1 MIKIRSNQIDLIPM
15 DQIKLNPGNTNTHP
29 RDQIEQ
35 LKEIIIYQGFRS
47 PCTISN
53 RTGLLIAGEGRYLAA
68 KELGMPEIP
77 VMFQD
82 FDDEN
87 QEIAACTSD
96 NAIQAWAILDYV
108 KIQDQLKLM
117 GDFDPKLLGI
127 KDFKL
132 PDIEVLPP
140 GCDEDEVP
148 EIPEEPKTKLG
159 DIYKLG
165 NHRLMCGDSTSIDA
179 VDKLMN
185 GEKVDMVFT
194 DPPYGIDIVR
204 GSSIGGSKPFGSVGG
219 GKLCKV
225 GKYSPI
231 IGDST
236 TQTAIDSFNLCAGL
250 GIKTLIFWGGNYYSS
265 ALPDSSCWIVWDK
278 ENTGNFAD
286 AELAWTNQKTAVRIF
301 KHMWNGMIKASEHGS
316 KRVHPTQKPIALAE
330 WTFKE
335 YGKENESILDLF
347 GGSGSTLIACEKTN
361 RKCFM
366 SELDPKYCD
375 VIISRW
381 EKFSGKKAELING
394 QAS

>member
-1 MIKIRSNQIDLIPM
+1 MTVLIRSQKIDLIPIGE
-15 DQIKLNPGNTNTHP
+15 IKLNPGNTNTHP

-53 RTGLLIAGEGRYLAA
+53 RTGLLIAGEGRYIAA

-108 KIQDQLKLM
+108 KVQNQLKLM
-117 GDFDPKLLGI
+117 RDFDAKLFGI

-132 PDIEVLPP
+132 PEIEVLPP

-148 EIPEEPKTKLG
+148 DAPLEPLSRPG
-159 DIYKLG
+159 DVYILG

-179 VDKLMN
+179 VEKLMN
-185 GEKVDMVFT
+185 GEKADMVFT
-194 DPPYGIDIVR
+194 DPPYGISYQSNMRTKSAKFDIIENDETFLSEWINVLPIMSK
-204 GSSIGGSKPFGSVGG
+204 GWVFVWTTWKVLDKWLEITSSIGELSNVIIWDKGGGGIGDLQKTFSTDYEMALVFNRGAHITGKRLGSVWS
-219 GKLCKV
+219 V
-225 GKYSPI
+225 GK
-231 IGDST
+231 
-236 TQTAIDSFNLCAGL
+236 
-250 GIKTLIFWGGNYYSS
+250 
-265 ALPDSSCWIVWDK
+265 DK
-278 ENTGNFAD
+278 
-286 AELAWTNQKTAVRIF
+286 
-301 KHMWNGMIKASEHGS
+301 S
-316 KRVHPTQKPIALAE
+316 KDYIHPTQKPVELGQLAM
-330 WTFKE
+330 
-335 YGKENESILDLF
+335 ENCTIPSSKILDLF

-366 SELDPKYCD
+366 MELDPKYCD
-375 VIISRW
+375 VIVSRW
-381 EKFSGKKAELING
+381 EKFTGKKAELIDG